1 LTRKVK
7 FETLAGYGSE
17 TNKAREK
24 DWNKRRDC
32 HRRDDIITLPPEEA
46 AKAKARLRESGVA
59 KFKIKE
65 IEVKAI
71 PSIRPGDHPVNCP

>member
-1 LTRKVK
+1 MAAKPT
-7 FETLAGYGSE
+7 
-17 TNKAREK
+17 
-24 DWNKRRDC
+24 KRAKKTGTSDVIVTEEMI
-32 HRRDDIITLPPEEA
+32 IITLPPEEA

-71 PSIRPGDHPVNCP
+71 PIIRPGDHPVSCP